1 MHEIIVAIVP
11 AEWLTSDDNGARR
24 RNEIRGRVTHNHQRT
39 FLHIHTQ
46 KVNTMSK
53 ASADIPVID
62 ISPSNPEAAKQVL
75 AAAENNGFLFI
86 ENNAA
91 AGMPPAKVDEMFD
104 LVRKISMTVLKRRR

>member
-24 RNEIRGRVTHNHQRT
+24 RNEIRGSHNHHRT

-62 ISPSNPEAAKQVL
+62 ISPSNPEAAKQIL

-104 LVRKISMTVLKRRR
+104 LVRKH